1 MSSATHPKEQLQDI
15 LHQAKRNTNLSLDQY
30 VALEKLLSQA
40 IALIKNVDWLASSSP
55 PLSVSPSPLCFGPIV
70 LSTVVDNECEPM
82 DWM

>member
-30 VALEKLLSQA
+30 VALEK
-40 IALIKNVDWLASSSP
+40 NVDWLASSSP

-70 LSTVVDNECEPM
+70 LSTAVDDECEPM